1 MPKST
6 HPKAERP
13 SSGSIDPSDVFAAL
27 SDRTR
32 LRLLNLLRP
41 GEVCVCDLVDG
52 VGAPQPT
59 VSRHL
64 GLLRRAGLVRVRK
77 EGLWS
82 HYQLAEGA
90 SELLE
95 RLFQAIGECSAPCP
109 EFSGDEKRV
118 RAARKARG
126 CCD

>member
-1 MPKST
+1 MPRTAT
-6 HPKAERP
+6 H
-13 SSGSIDPSDVFAAL
+13 DPSEIFTAL

-32 LRLLNLLRP
+32 LRLLNLLRA
-41 GEVCVCDLVDG
+41 GEVCVCDLVEG

-64 GLLRRAGLVRVRK
+64 AVLRGAGLVRARK
-77 EGLWS
+77 EGLWA
-82 HYQLAEGA
+82 HYGLAEGA
-90 SELLE
+90 EHLLK
-95 RLFQAIGECSAPCP
+95 RLFECLSECSAHCP
-109 EFSGDEKRV
+109 EFPKDEKRV

>member
-1 MPKST
+1 MT
-6 HPKAERP
+6 RTAAL
-13 SSGSIDPSDVFAAL
+13 DPSEIFSAL

-32 LRLLNLLRP
+32 LRLLNLLRG

-64 GLLRRAGLVRVRK
+64 ATLRRAGLVRARRD
-77 EGLWS
+77 GLWM
-82 HYQLAEGA
+82 HYRLAEGA
-90 SELLE
+90 GDLLVK
-95 RLFQAIGECSAPCP
+95 LFECLSECSADCA
-109 EFSGDEKRV
+109 EFPRDEKRV
-118 RAARKARG
+118 HAARKARG

>member
-1 MPKST
+1 MPRT
-6 HPKAERP
+6 ANR
-13 SSGSIDPSDVFAAL
+13 DPSEIFGAL

-32 LRLLNLLRP
+32 LRLLNLLRG

-52 VGAPQPT
+52 VDAPQPT

-64 GLLRRAGLVRVRK
+64 AVLRGAGLVAVRK

-82 HYQLAEGA
+82 HYRLAEGA
-90 SELLE
+90 EGLLE
-95 RLFQAIGECSAPCP
+95 GLFDCLREGSADCP
-109 EFSGDEKRV
+109 EFPQDEKRV